1 MKGISAMIATVLL
14 IAFTIGVGGILS
26 VWFTSLTTTQTGLA
40 GAIAENRTKCAGVY
54 IDIYS
59 VSATKVF
66 YKNTGTQ
73 TISSI
78 RVYAGDGGE
87 IATVNLTASLAS
99 GAAGSAFW
107 TKDTNTSVKATGL
120 CLASIPVEGECKSGQ
135 ACWQ

>member
-54 IDIYS
+54 IDIYKVTS
-59 VSATKVF
+59 TKIF
-66 YKNTGTQ
+66 FLDPSTQ

-78 RVYAGDGGE
+78 KFQVSNGSTWDAD
-87 IATVNLTASLAS
+87 TASVAS
-99 GAAGSAFW
+99 GVSATQGW
-107 TKDTNTSVKATGL
+107 NQTGNTWVRAIGL
-120 CLASIPVEGECKSGQ
+120 CLVSMPVEGKCESGQ